1 MKKFSDEEEN
11 SLKNEENQQNLEIP
25 KNSKSY
31 DPFKRDPLYSNVD
44 QTCLWEL
51 IGLLNHYHP
60 YVKKYAEALID
71 DIQKSNPI
79 IDYNGNPLLDFNL
92 ANFLDRFTFKQ
103 NKKKDSS
110 GIKSLINKNKL
121 RMSKIKDPLSIEE
134 VFLNFLIF
142 FLKFLK
148 NRKNLIFIQRWEK

>member
-1 MKKFSDEEEN
+1 MTYNESKDDNDLKKFSDDDSE
-11 SLKNEENQQNLEIP
+11 KPENQEKTETKQ
-25 KNSKSY
+25 STTY
-31 DPFKRDPLYSNVD
+31 DPFKRDPLFSNAD

-71 DIQKSNPI
+71 DIQKTNPI

-92 ANFLDRFTFKQ
+92 ANFLDRLTFKQ
-103 NKKKDSS
+103 SKKKDSS

-121 RMSKIKDPLSIEE
+121 RMSKIKDPLSLEE
-134 VFLNFLIF
+134 VHIKLANVNVFSF
-142 FLKFLK
+142 F
-148 NRKNLIFIQRWEK
+148 NRLEK

>member
-1 MKKFSDEEEN
+1 MVTYNESNDDHDELKKFSDEEEQTE
-11 SLKNEENQQNLEIP
+11 KNEENVEKT

-31 DPFKRDPLYSNVD
+31 DPFKRDPLYSNAD

-103 NKKKDSS
+103 IKKKESS
-110 GIKSLINKNKL
+110 GIKSLMNKNKL

-134 VFLNFLIF
+134 VFIF
-142 FLKFLK
+142 
-148 NRKNLIFIQRWEK
+148 